1 MTMVRSLLLTTA
13 LSVILVGLVNSLGVG
28 PAWAG
33 SAHGRPETAFLAA
46 APVPAPTPVLALGS
60 GPGRLGGNGWYHST
74 LAPYA
79 VVTHWPGHPE
89 VWSDGCWD
97 QFEHG
102 WRVMEIEAA
111 RGVAGATTA
120 QAVQELV
127 DYLRTTRVMEAHVLG
142 PVGIGGQQVPVFLT
156 RYRGDWMARL
166 AFVADGWLWRL
177 SLNTDG
183 WHLDADLHD
192 FLASVRSFQLDPR
205 G

>member
-1 MTMVRSLLLTTA
+1 MARSLLLTTA

-33 SAHGRPETAFLAA
+33 SAHGRPETVVRAA
-46 APVPAPTPVLALGS
+46 APVAAPTPVLTLGS
-60 GPGRLGGNGWYHST
+60 ASGGLRGSGWYHST

-79 VVTHWPGHPE
+79 VVTRWPGHAE
-89 VWSDGCWD
+89 VWPEGCWD
-97 QFEHG
+97 QFERG

-111 RGVAGATTA
+111 RAVAGATTA

-127 DYLRTTRVMEAHVLG
+127 DYLRTTRVMDAHVLG
-142 PVGIGGQQVPVFLT
+142 PVRIGGQQVPVFLT

-166 AFVADGWLWRL
+166 AFVADGRLWRL

-183 WHLDADLHD
+183 WHRDADLHD